1 MKRSIA
7 TMGQVTDASGQSC
20 RSRVLKLDQIGL
32 ALILPVSILLQRF
45 RHLYLNSIL
54 LTVSKMSYLSV
65 PHRPPLP
72 SAVRRIF
79 HAEFSSSRRFPGI
92 LNQRSPLPSRV
103 LCNQFKPCRHFISSP
118 GLFSSTPGTAVSSSS
133 GSSEARKTPTPDKK
147 TKNSTPENGKAQP
160 KRKKREDWQI
170 QKDALNQKFK
180 EGWSPPKKLSPDAM
194 DGIRQLHA
202 VAPNKF
208 TTPVLAEQFKVSP
221 EAIRRILKSKWQPTE
236 EEAED
241 RRIRWRKR
249 HDRIWS
255 QMSELGIRPS
265 RRRTKKYSDSKTL
278 YGDERERPF

>member
-1 MKRSIA
+1 
-7 TMGQVTDASGQSC
+7 
-20 RSRVLKLDQIGL
+20 
-32 ALILPVSILLQRF
+32 
-45 RHLYLNSIL
+45 
-54 LTVSKMSYLSV
+54 MSYLCV

-72 SAVRRIF
+72 SAFWRIF
-79 HAEFSSSRRFPGI
+79 HAEFSSSRRFPSSLI
-92 LNQRSPLPSRV
+92 ERSPLPSRV
-103 LCNQFKPCRHFISSP
+103 SCNQFKPCRHLISSP
-118 GLFSSTPGTAVSSSS
+118 GLFSSTSGKTVSPSS
-133 GSSEARKTPTPDKK
+133 GSSETQKSPTTDKK
-147 TKNSTPENGKAQP
+147 AKNSAPENGNAQP
-160 KRKKREDWQI
+160 KTKKREGWQI
-170 QKDALNQKFK
+170 QKDALKQKFK

-202 VAPNKF
+202 VAPDKF

-265 RRRTKKYSDSKTL
+265 RRRTKRYSDTKKL
-278 YGDERERPF
+278 YGDDHERPL